1 MVRLSPSPSW
11 KRGVPERA
19 FLTWTFSS
27 TGTNGE
33 PTSQVMGESFLIL
46 DLSSL
51 TGALDA
57 LVQTTEASHDADGDA
72 RLTDAQRIAIRAGVI
87 QHFEFTYE
95 LCWKFMKRWLK
106 AVAGRNDVDGISRR
120 ELFRIAA
127 AERLID
133 DPPTWFDVH
142 TARNRTSHTYDEA
155 VAREV
160 LKVALA
166 FAPLATDLLSRIES
180 RND

>member
-1 MVRLSPSPSW
+1 M
-11 KRGVPERA
+11 K
-19 FLTWTFSS
+19 
-27 TGTNGE
+27 
-33 PTSQVMGESFLIL
+33 L

-51 TGALDA
+51 DKAVDSLDRTLKVA
-57 LVQTTEASHDADGDA
+57 ADGGFMDGLSDDQRDA
-72 RLTDAQRIAIRAGVI
+72 VRAGVI
-87 QHFEFTYE
+87 QNFEFTYE